1 MINYRQNPIEE
12 IRRFFKGQS
21 ILKKLIIINVA
32 VFLFIAI
39 VQTVIRLFQVPS
51 ENGLYF
57 ERSIFTEYL
66 GIPANINTLLMRPW
80 TVFTYMFVQ
89 QDFMHILSNMIV
101 LYFGGRIF
109 TEYMSEKKLLKVYI
123 YGGLVGALF
132 FVGAFNVFPWFS
144 RSVDI
149 AVAIG
154 SSASVLAI
162 LIAATTYVPNYS
174 ILRLPNINIKL
185 WHLAIFYVVF
195 DLISVAGDNAGGHI
209 AHLGGAF
216 WGYFYVKMFIS
227 NSQMHI
233 NTGPMNF
240 KKYFK
245 FFYKKK
251 EEPVFRSSF
260 DKGRPMTDDEYNLK
274 KNIDQEKIDKILEKI
289 SRSGYSS
296 LSREEKEMLF
306 QSSKKQN

>member
-1 MINYRQNPIEE
+1 MMNYRQNPFEDV
-12 IRRFFKGQS
+12 RRFFKGQS

-39 VQTVIRLFQVPS
+39 LQTIVLLFQVPS
-51 ENGLYF
+51 DTGF
-57 ERSIFTEYL
+57 VTERSIFTEYL
-66 GIPANINTLLMRPW
+66 GIPANISTLLMRPW
-80 TVFTYMFVQ
+80 TIFTYMFVQ
-89 QDFMHILSNMIV
+89 QEFMHILSNMIV

-123 YGGLVGALF
+123 YGGLAGALF
-132 FVGAFNVFPWFS
+132 FVSAFNVFPWFS
-144 RSVDI
+144 RSVEV

-174 ILRLPNINIKL
+174 ILRIPNINIKL
-185 WHLAIFYVVF
+185 WHLAVFYVVF

-216 WGYFYVKMFIS
+216 WGYFYVRMFHA
-227 NSQMHI
+227 NKQMHI
-233 NTGPMNF
+233 NTGNMNF
-240 KKYFK
+240 RRFFK

-251 EEPVFRSSF
+251 EEPVYRSSF
-260 DKGRPMTDDEYNLK
+260 DKGRPMTDDEYNFR
-274 KNIDQEKIDKILEKI
+274 KNIDQEKIDTILEKI